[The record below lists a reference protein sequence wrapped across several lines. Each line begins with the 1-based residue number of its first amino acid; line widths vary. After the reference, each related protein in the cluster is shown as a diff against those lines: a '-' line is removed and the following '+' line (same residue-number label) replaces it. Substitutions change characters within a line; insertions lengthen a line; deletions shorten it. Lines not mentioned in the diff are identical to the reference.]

1 VALDREKTLQ
11 AAQKYVDRK
20 KYDKAVEEY
29 QKIVREDPKDARTLL
44 KIGDLQARMQAYT
57 DAIATYDRVGQQY
70 AAQGFALKAI
80 AVYKQVRE
88 LIRKHA
94 PELADRYAHI
104 VPKLAEIY
112 THLGLPS
119 DALAAY
125 DEVATHYQ
133 RTGRD
138 REAIDVFRKMVELD
152 PNNPLPHLRLA
163 EACCRVNELDPAVG
177 AFWTAAE
184 LLLGMERRDDALKVI
199 ERILH
204 FRQDPQYARAAAELY
219 LQKATREDGL
229 QALAKLQICFQAN
242 PKDLE
247 TLALLAQAFTTINA
261 EAKAVEVYKEMARV
275 AREQGRQD
283 LFEQLLAHLQSV
295 APDDDQVRALR
306 SLPPASGSV
315 APSSAPRSSPN
326 LEDTDLE
333 LIEEEPSLRPPAE
346 APPRP
351 FAVSSPDVVVEVER
365 TATGETAA
373 LDLHE
378 HTRKAVVDAE
388 SFRKLRLYSKAIE
401 ALRLALDLD
410 PGSVEI
416 RDKLRGVLEESGDLE
431 GAAQEAVRLAEVYL
445 AHQDHETA
453 QALCYEALQLAPES
467 VAARQLLTQLGAPL
481 EVPAWEAYADSARD
495 EPTVGRYATGPLPS
509 YDLEEMGPTA
519 VMGQSA
525 SPPPSAALEH
535 VDDPFAEL
543 DNAPLPSF
551 PLGPEEDT
559 AARADGLP
567 SYGVIDDSLGVGEYV
582 PMDELVGGGA
592 SYATDAAYPADEPA
606 LYRDAA
612 AEALGAMAEPYEVP
626 TDAAAYAAEDYP
638 RSDEFGAG
646 AAAPP
651 ADAQVEAVEEAL
663 EEAEFYASRGL
674 YDDACAVIKQQ
685 LARTPNHPLLIE
697 RLREL
702 GQLAPGESG
711 TIDRSQL
718 GAIRRPPKPRDQ
730 THDASLED
738 ALAPAADV
746 LAHRQKGSI
755 RDEVDVDEVF
765 ARFKEGIRQ
774 QVPEG
779 DAATHYDL
787 GVAYQ
792 GMGLLGD
799 AVREFEVAARDP
811 ERECNCYAMIGLI
824 GLEQGELDQAE
835 TAYLRGL
842 EAEKKSVEQAM
853 SLYYDLGNV
862 KEMKGQRDD
871 ALYYFKMIA
880 RRDPGFRDV
889 KDRIAALEP
898 PPVASTTRTANEDD
912 EFDAAFDKLF
922 ESS

>member
-1 VALDREKTLQ
+1 
-11 AAQKYVDRK
+11 
-20 KYDKAVEEY
+20 
-29 QKIVREDPKDARTLL
+29 
-44 KIGDLQARMQAYT
+44 
-57 DAIATYDRVGQQY
+57 
-70 AAQGFALKAI
+70 
-80 AVYKQVRE
+80 
-88 LIRKHA
+88 
-94 PELADRYAHI
+94 
-104 VPKLAEIY
+104 
-112 THLGLPS
+112 
-119 DALAAY
+119 
-125 DEVATHYQ
+125 
-133 RTGRD
+133 
-138 REAIDVFRKMVELD
+138 MVELD

-163 EACCRVNELDPAVG
+163 EACCRVNELDPAVA
-177 AFWTAAE
+177 AFWIAAE

-261 EAKAVEVYKEMARV
+261 EGKAIEVYKEMARV
-275 AREQGRQD
+275 AREQGRHD
-283 LFEQLLAHLQSV
+283 LFDQLLAHLQSV
-295 APDDDQVRALR
+295 APEDDQVRALR

-315 APSSAPRSSPN
+315 APSSAPRSTPN

-333 LIEEEPSLRPPAE
+333 VIEEEPSMRPPVE
-346 APPRP
+346 PPPRP
-351 FAVSSPDVVVEVER
+351 FAASSPDVVVEVDR
-365 TATGETAA
+365 GATGETAA
-373 LDLHE
+373 LDLFE

-388 SFRKLRLYSKAIE
+388 SFRKLRLYSKAVE

-481 EVPAWEAYADSARD
+481 EVPAWEQAYADSARD
-495 EPTVGRYATGPLPS
+495 EPTVGRYAAGPLPS

-525 SPPPSAALEH
+525 SPPSTAALEH

-551 PLGPEEDT
+551 PLGPEEDLT

-567 SYGVIDDSLGVGEYV
+567 SYGVIDESLGVGEYV
-582 PMDELVGGGA
+582 PTDELVGGVA
-592 SYATDAAYPADEPA
+592 SYATDDAYPAA
-606 LYRDAA
+606 LYPDAA

-626 TDAAAYAAEDYP
+626 TDAAAYPAEDYA
-638 RSDEFGAG
+638 RSDDLAVG
-646 AAAPP
+646 AAAPA

-674 YDDACAVIKQQ
+674 YDDACAVINQQ
-685 LARTPNHPLLIE
+685 LTRTPNHPLLIE

-711 TIDRSQL
+711 TIDRSQFGTL
-718 GAIRRPPKPRDQ
+718 RRAPKPRAE

-738 ALAPAADV
+738 ALAPAVDA
-746 LAHRQKGSI
+746 LAHRQRGSI
-755 RDEVDVDEVF
+755 RDEVNVDEVF

-824 GLEQGELDQAE
+824 GLERGELDQAE

-898 PPVASTTRTANEDD
+898 PPIASTTRTANEDD